1 MTSDPGSPA
10 WVSTNTQE
18 VLRSLLSTY
27 VTDATVTTVGPGR
40 HWPTREPATGRPSA
54 ATGASRRRP
63 AGQSSSIGLEV
74 KLSGP
79 MRLLE
84 LLLTRL
90 YESRNT
96 KPPEL
101 AFRGNAG
108 PLRRYTG
115 LMPLHGVCTI
125 ALTPFTE
132 DGDLDQESIDSLA
145 EFYLE
150 SGVHG
155 VTILGIM
162 GEAHKLSDAERQ
174 AVTQRYLSAVG
185 GRVPLVVGCSGAATR
200 VAAQMARAAE
210 EAGAAAVM
218 VAPPNNQRSLDL
230 VFEHYR
236 RVAEDVSV
244 PVVVQDEPVNTG
256 VVMPAPFIARL
267 VDEIRGCC
275 YVKLEEAPT
284 TIKISSLLKSAKT
297 KAGVFG
303 GLGGM
308 YFYEEL
314 VRGAVGIMTGFAYPH
329 VLVETYRLFAADQK
343 REAQEYFFRYL
354 PLIRFEAQLGVGGVG
369 IRKEILKLRG
379 VISSS
384 HVRFPAPALDEE
396 TLRELEDLVEVLELA
411 D

>member
-1 MTSDPGSPA
+1 
-10 WVSTNTQE
+10 
-18 VLRSLLSTY
+18 
-27 VTDATVTTVGPGR
+27 
-40 HWPTREPATGRPSA
+40 
-54 ATGASRRRP
+54 
-63 AGQSSSIGLEV
+63 
-74 KLSGP
+74 
-79 MRLLE
+79 
-84 LLLTRL
+84 
-90 YESRNT
+90 
-96 KPPEL
+96 
-101 AFRGNAG
+101 
-108 PLRRYTG
+108 
-115 LMPLHGVCTI
+115 MPLHGVCTI
-125 ALTPFTE
+125 ALTPFTGE
-132 DGDLDQESIDSLA
+132 GDLDEESIDSLA
-145 EFYLE
+145 GFYLN

-174 AVTQRYLSAVG
+174 AVTERYVSAIG
-185 GRVPLVVGCSGAATR
+185 GRMPVVVGCSAVATKIVVER
-200 VAAQMARAAE
+200 ARAAE

-236 RVAEDVSV
+236 RVAEAVSV

-267 VDEIRGCC
+267 VDEIEGCRH
-275 YVKLEEAPT
+275 VKLEEAPT
-284 TIKISSLLKSAKT
+284 TIKISALLKNVKSE
-297 KAGVFG
+297 AGIFG

-314 VRGAVGIMTGFAYPH
+314 ARGAAGIMTGFAYPH
-329 VLVETYRLFAADQK
+329 VLVETYRLFVEGEK
-343 REAQEYFFRYL
+343 RETQEYFFRYL

>member
-1 MTSDPGSPA
+1 
-10 WVSTNTQE
+10 
-18 VLRSLLSTY
+18 
-27 VTDATVTTVGPGR
+27 
-40 HWPTREPATGRPSA
+40 
-54 ATGASRRRP
+54 
-63 AGQSSSIGLEV
+63 
-74 KLSGP
+74 
-79 MRLLE
+79 
-84 LLLTRL
+84 
-90 YESRNT
+90 
-96 KPPEL
+96 
-101 AFRGNAG
+101 
-108 PLRRYTG
+108 
-115 LMPLHGVCTI
+115 MPLHGVCTI
-125 ALTPFTE
+125 ALTPFTDE
-132 DGDLDQESIDSLA
+132 GDLDEESIGSLA
-145 EFYLE
+145 EFYLN

-174 AVTQRYLSAVG
+174 AVTERYVSAIG
-185 GRVPLVVGCSGAATR
+185 GRMPVVVGCSAVATKIVVER
-200 VAAQMARAAE
+200 ARAAE

-236 RVAEDVSV
+236 RVAEAVSV

-267 VDEIRGCC
+267 VDEIEGCRH
-275 YVKLEEAPT
+275 VKLEEAPT
-284 TIKISSLLKSAKT
+284 TIKISALLKNVKSE
-297 KAGVFG
+297 AGIFG

-314 VRGAVGIMTGFAYPH
+314 ARGAAGIRTGFAYPH
-329 VLVETYRLFAADQK
+329 VLVETYRLFVEGEK
-343 REAQEYFFRYL
+343 RETQEYFFRYL

>member
-1 MTSDPGSPA
+1 
-10 WVSTNTQE
+10 
-18 VLRSLLSTY
+18 
-27 VTDATVTTVGPGR
+27 
-40 HWPTREPATGRPSA
+40 
-54 ATGASRRRP
+54 
-63 AGQSSSIGLEV
+63 
-74 KLSGP
+74 
-79 MRLLE
+79 
-84 LLLTRL
+84 
-90 YESRNT
+90 
-96 KPPEL
+96 
-101 AFRGNAG
+101 
-108 PLRRYTG
+108 
-115 LMPLHGVCTI
+115 MPLHGVCTI
-125 ALTPFTE
+125 ALTPFTGE
-132 DGDLDQESIDSLA
+132 GDLDEESIDSLA
-145 EFYLE
+145 GFYLN

-162 GEAHKLSDAERQ
+162 GEAHKLSDTERQ
-174 AVTQRYLSAVG
+174 AVTDRYVSAIG
-185 GRVPLVVGCSGAATR
+185 GRVPVVVGCSAVATR
-200 VAAQMARAAE
+200 IVVERARAAE

-236 RVAEDVSV
+236 RVAEAVSV

-267 VDEIRGCC
+267 VDEIEGCRH
-275 YVKLEEAPT
+275 VKLEEAPT
-284 TIKISSLLKSAKT
+284 TIKISALLNYAKT
-297 KAGVFG
+297 EVGVFG

-314 VRGAVGIMTGFAYPH
+314 ARGAAGIMTGFAYPH
-329 VLVETYRLFAADQK
+329 VLVETYRRFVEGEK

-396 TLRELEDLVEVLELA
+396 TLRELEDLVEVLGLA
-411 D
+411 K